1 MAQFSANNGG
11 ITWDQ
16 AIDQNPTQV
25 QAVIAAYWQ
34 VAA

>member
-34 VAA
+34 AA